1 MQVLTSAIKSYHTMS
16 DNISSKVLDEVG
28 KVSSEALKGVTDP
41 FIRIAFALMVILN
54 LIGFG
59 IAIGMLVLGHNT
71 TYAFIAGMVMILV
84 DFIIVVLLIMKRTSK
99 IADMNAQ
106 TTALNSI
113 YNANVQIG

>member
-1 MQVLTSAIKSYHTMS
+1 MS

-41 FIRIAFALMVILN
+41 FIRIAFAL
-54 LIGFG
+54 
-59 IAIGMLVLGHNT
+59 MLVLGHNT

-113 YNANVQIG
+113 YNSNVQIG

>member
-1 MQVLTSAIKSYHTMS
+1 MS

-59 IAIGMLVLGHNT
+59 IAIGMLVNNNA
-71 TYAFIAGMVMILV
+71 TYAFVACMVMILV
-84 DFIIVVLLIMKRTSK
+84 DFIIVILLIMKRTSK

>member
-1 MQVLTSAIKSYHTMS
+1 MS

-59 IAIGMLVLGHNT
+59 IAIGMLVLGHDNA
-71 TYAFIAGMVMILV
+71 TYAFIACMVMILV
-84 DFIIVVLLIMKRTSK
+84 DFIIVILLIMKRTSK

>member
-1 MQVLTSAIKSYHTMS
+1 MS

-28 KVSSEALKGVTDP
+28 KVSTEALKGVTDP

-59 IAIGMLVLGHNT
+59 TAIGMLVLAKDKA
-71 TYAFIAGMVMILV
+71 TYAFIACMVMILV

-106 TTALNSI
+106 TAALNSI
-113 YNANVQIG
+113 YNANVQIA